1 LTLVSAS
8 PSQGTYNAATGVWNI
23 GTVTT
28 AFPRTLAIQAMV
40 DAANPGTNIAA
51 ILHSDQFDPDG
62 SNNTASAGLA

>member
-1 LTLVSAS
+1 MSAS